1 MAWSRI
7 LYRLYYFII
16 GATLISLA
24 YNDFKSA
31 GSLFFYFMTML
42 FFAVVPVLK
51 AEEFMLFTVVQLGVV
66 LAFLLKYPKEPMFI
80 LQIVIL
86 NVVAELLTIWKYY
99 SIYSNLDMELQLKSE
114 TVVSEMDPLTGLINR
129 RGLERKTDII
139 WPLCIKEKVSL
150 AVVMMDIDFFKYYND
165 SFGHPMGDKCLQCVA
180 DAIKKTARRNTDM
193 IARIG
198 GEEFVVVL
206 KDMDRSEVVMLAKN
220 IQRCIADMGIEQS
233 YKKVSNNLTISIGIA
248 FRDQEASDSFEK
260 LYKKADTA
268 LYLAKTNGRNCIA
281 FGHNI
286 IAKGRRKKA
295 DEYDI
300 NYTEYSAKV
309 VGER

>member
-1 MAWSRI
+1 MLSKETILNNIEDI
-7 LYRLYYFII
+7 LYIVKMDNKVIYPTNIQTLNLYKKIIASQPFEDNEYYVEDNDKWFSYNSKLIKENGQIYTLEIFKDITKYKKRELDLERDDLTNLFNRKLSYRLIDRYIKESI
-16 GATLISLA
+16 KK
-24 YNDFKSA
+24 N
-31 GSLFFYFMTML
+31 
-42 FFAVVPVLK
+42 
-51 AEEFMLFTVVQLGVV
+51 EEFTIILG
-66 LAFLLKYPKEPMFI
+66 
-80 LQIVIL
+80 
-86 NVVAELLTIWKYY
+86 
-99 SIYSNLDMELQLKSE
+99 
-114 TVVSEMDPLTGLINR
+114 
-129 RGLERKTDII
+129 
-139 WPLCIKEKVSL
+139 
-150 AVVMMDIDFFKYYND
+150 DIDFFKRINDTYGHYY
-165 SFGHPMGDKCLQCVA
+165 GDRVLNEIGKIFLS
-180 DAIKKTARRNTDM
+180 NTSHYNKQD
-193 IARIG
+193 IIGRIG

-300 NYTEYSAKV
+300 NYNEYSAKV